1 MSDFQ
6 KDNVALMCDIGELV
20 GLFDFEAGLDSFLA
34 KAVSTVAWHMRAAVC
49 SIYLYEAEARELVLR
64 ANQGLNPSLIGH
76 LRLKIGEGITGTALK
91 EMRPICEA
99 QATDNPHYKYIP
111 GSQEER
117 FVSFLA
123 VPLLRKM
130 NPVGVIVTQDPQ
142 WNYFTP
148 NDIQAL
154 KVISSQLAGVIENAH
169 LLMRIHGAPDK
180 ALSSPAM
187 DGSDAEFGPG
197 THCVRG
203 LGASTGMGMG
213 FSTRI
218 GHYLF
223 RSMVETSCP
232 LGLTEADFDRALAA
246 TERQLMDLQRRL
258 VDKIHDAASMIFG
271 AHVLMLKDEAFSG
284 EIRAQIRSG
293 KNPWAAILDEV
304 RRYAD
309 LFSQSPNPL
318 LREKVLDVEDLG
330 HRLLHNLS
338 APTLDSTSPDYT
350 GQIIIAEEL
359 LPSDIL
365 KLSAEGAA
373 GLVLLGGG
381 QHSHVAILAKALQIP
396 LVIASDLRLLHL
408 PEQTP
413 ILLDAKDGQIV
424 VRPGPEAI
432 QMMKELVRSLAESEQ
447 LAGQVRPET
456 RTRDGVEIHLLAN
469 LNLVSELDVALSVK
483 AKGIGLYRTEFP
495 FIVRS
500 TFPTEEEQYL
510 GYKSVL
516 ERMGGRPVV
525 FRTLD
530 IGGDKALSY
539 FPVQHESNPFLGLR
553 ALRFSL
559 RNPEI
564 FKQQLRAMLRVAHGN
579 PQAKVMFPLVAS
591 LDEFLAAKDLARIC
605 QQELDREG
613 VPNRMPELG
622 VMVELPSA
630 AMLAPELARAADF
643 LSIGSNDLIQYLLA
657 VDRTNDEV
665 AAYFAP
671 HHPAVLRSL
680 KGIVESAEKA
690 GKPVSLC
697 GDLGTDPRMLGF
709 LLGIGLRS
717 LSLDPMAI
725 PAVQSRIEQID
736 LARARDQAQRM
747 LSFGRTDEV
756 AEYLKTL
763 EAPEP
768 RAG

>member
-20 GLFDFEAGLDSFLA
+20 GLFDFEAGLDAFLA

-49 SIYLYEAEARELVLR
+49 SIYLYESEAKELVLR

-99 QATDNPHYKYIP
+99 QATDNPHYKFIP

-117 FVSFLA
+117 YVSFLA
-123 VPLLRKM
+123 VPILRKM

-154 KVISSQLAGVIENAH
+154 KVIASQLAGVIENAH
-169 LLMRIHGAPDK
+169 LLMRLHGKSDSRAATPQE
-180 ALSSPAM
+180 ALES
-187 DGSDAEFGPG
+187 EFSTG
-197 THCVRG
+197 THFLRG
-203 LGASTGMGMG
+203 QGASVGMGMG

-218 GHYLF
+218 GHFLF
-223 RSMVETSCP
+223 RSVVETSCP
-232 LGLTEADFDRALAA
+232 LGLTESDFDRALAA

-258 VDKIHDAASMIFG
+258 EDKIQDAASMIFG

-284 EIRAQIRSG
+284 SIREQIHAG
-293 KNPWAAILDEV
+293 KNPWEAILDEV

-309 LFSQSPNPL
+309 LFSQSPNPA

-330 HRLLHNLS
+330 HRLLHNLV
-338 APTLDSTSPDYT
+338 APTQESAGPDYT

-365 KLSAEGAA
+365 KLAAEGAA
-373 GLVLLGGG
+373 GLILLGGG

-396 LVIASDLRLLHL
+396 LVIASDPRLLQL
-408 PEQTP
+408 PEETP
-413 ILLDAKDGQIV
+413 ILLDAKEGQIV
-424 VRPGPEAI
+424 IRPGPEAI
-432 QMMKELVRSLAESEQ
+432 QMMKDMVHSLAESER

-456 RTRDGVEIHLLAN
+456 RTRDGVEVLLMAN
-469 LNLVSELDVALSVK
+469 LNLVSELEVALSVK

-495 FIVRS
+495 FIVRN
-500 TFPTEEEQYL
+500 TFPTEEEQYQV
-510 GYKSVL
+510 YRRVL
-516 ERMGGRPVV
+516 ERMSGKPVV

-539 FPVQHESNPFLGLR
+539 YPVQHESNPFLGLR
-553 ALRFSL
+553 ALRFTL

-564 FKQQLRAMLRVAHGN
+564 FKQQLRALLRAAHGN
-579 PQAKVMFPLVAS
+579 PHAKVMFPLVAS
-591 LDEFLAAKDLARIC
+591 LDEFMAARDLARVC
-605 QQELDREG
+605 QRELEREG
-613 VPNRMPELG
+613 VPNRMPDLG
-622 VMVELPSA
+622 VMVELPA
-630 AMLAPELARAADF
+630 AAIMAPELAQAADF

-665 AAYFAP
+665 AAFFAP

-680 KGIVESAEKA
+680 QRIVESADRF

-697 GDLGTDPRMLGF
+697 GNLASDASMLPF
-709 LLGIGLRS
+709 LLGIGLRF
-717 LSLDPMAI
+717 LSLDPVTI
-725 PAVQSRIEQID
+725 PAVQTQIEKID
-736 LARARDQAQRM
+736 LFQAREQACRM
-747 LSFGRTDEV
+747 LSLGRTEEV
-756 AEYLKTL
+756 AEYLKS
-763 EAPEP
+763 
-768 RAG
+768 AGS

>member
-20 GLFDFEAGLDSFLA
+20 GLFDFEAGLDAFLK

-49 SIYLYEAEARELVLR
+49 SIYLYEPETHELVLR
-64 ANQGLNPSLIGH
+64 ANQGLNPSLVGH
-76 LRLKIGEGITGTALK
+76 LRLKIGEGITGAALK
-91 EMRPICEA
+91 EMRPVCEA
-99 QATDNPHYKYIP
+99 KATDNPHYKFIP
-111 GSQEER
+111 GSHEEL

-123 VPLLRKM
+123 VPILRKM

-169 LLMRIHGAPDK
+169 LLLKIRGTEESRSA
-180 ALSSPAM
+180 PAM
-187 DGSDAEFGPG
+187 DSSESEFGPG

-203 LGASTGMGMG
+203 QGASGGMGMG

-218 GHYLF
+218 GQYLF
-223 RSMVETSCP
+223 RSKVEEACP
-232 LGLTEADFDRALAA
+232 LGLTEADFDRALAV
-246 TERQLMDLQRRL
+246 TERQLMELQRRL
-258 VDKIHDAASMIFG
+258 EDKIHDAASMIFA

-284 EIRAQIRSG
+284 EIRAQIRAG

-309 LFSQSPNPL
+309 LFAHSPNPS

-338 APTLDSTSPDYT
+338 APALESTSPDYT
-350 GQIIIAEEL
+350 GQIIVAEEL

-396 LVIASDLRLLHL
+396 LVIASDQRLLHL
-408 PEQTP
+408 PEKTP
-413 ILLDAKDGQIV
+413 ILLDAKEGQIV
-424 VRPGPEAI
+424 VRPGPEAM
-432 QMMKELVRSLAESEQ
+432 QTMKELIRSLADSERM
-447 LAGQVRPET
+447 AGQVKPET
-456 RTRDGVEIHLLAN
+456 RTRDGVEIQLLAN
-469 LNLVSELDVALSVK
+469 LNLVSELDVALSMK

-510 GYKSVL
+510 GYKRVL
-516 ERMGGRPVV
+516 ERMEGRTVV

-539 FPVQHESNPFLGLR
+539 FPVQHENNPFLGLR

-564 FKQQLRAMLRVAHGN
+564 FKQQLRAMLRAAHGN

-591 LDEFLAAKDLARIC
+591 LDEFLAARDLAQVCR
-605 QQELDREG
+605 QELEREG
-613 VPNRMPELG
+613 IPSRMPALG

-630 AMLAPELARAADF
+630 AVMAPELARAADF

-665 AAYFAP
+665 AAFFAP

-680 KGIVESAEKA
+680 QRIVESAEKA
-690 GKPVSLC
+690 GKEVSLC
-697 GDLGTDPRMLGF
+697 GNLASDPRMLPF
-709 LLGIGLRS
+709 LLGIGLRV
-717 LSLDPMAI
+717 LSLDPMVI
-725 PAVQSRIEQID
+725 PVVQSLVEQID
-736 LARARDQAQRM
+736 LEQAKRQARQM
-747 LSFGRTDEV
+747 LSFGRVEEV
-756 AEYLKTL
+756 AEFLRSG
-763 EAPEP
+763 EA
-768 RAG
+768 AGSRGG